1 MPFDCS
7 VCNSNTLEPNTNTNA
22 NKNKKIEPN
31 NNTNIDEKLPL
42 YSIDCS
48 QQGVL
53 SNLIQQD
60 TFTSWV
66 KDVNQAKKLVYATA
80 QKNNYF
86 SYAGLKNNPSIIVL
100 NGEPKFDT
108 AVVLEIGK
116 KTKNTN
122 AILTCDNGEKIK
134 KMVVKKWY
142 NYQYPIYSVD
152 CESNGYIN
160 SVNPDDYT
168 GKWSRYL
175 SGAKKMDPNAKPKYA
190 RLSINRDN
198 ISTGEIKS
206 VDSWRKSNI
215 IAYCKNGTT
224 PTNVDLNEE
233 TSALPKLTYEEG
245 QEAGKK
251 RKTLIRKTRKT
262 RKTRKN
268 RKTMIKR
275 RKCKN

>member
-7 VCNSNTLEPNTNTNA
+7 VCNSNTLEPNVNVESKINT
-22 NKNKKIEPN
+22 KLESN
-31 NNTNIDEKLPL
+31 NDIDINGKLPL

-48 QQGVL
+48 KQGVL

-66 KDVNQAKKLVYATA
+66 KDVNQAKKIVYATA
-80 QKNNYF
+80 NKNNYF
-86 SYAGLKNNPSIIVL
+86 TYAVLKYNPSIIVL

-152 CESNGYIN
+152 CGSNGYIN
-160 SVNPDDYT
+160 AVNSDDYT

-175 SGAKKMDPNAKPKYA
+175 SGAKKMDPNANPKYA
-190 RLSINRDN
+190 QLKINRDN

-206 VDSWRKSNI
+206 MDSWRKSNI

-224 PTNVDLNEE
+224 PTNVELNEE
-233 TSALPKLTYEEG
+233 TTALPKLTYDPTAEQG
-245 QEAGKK
+245 QDAGKK
-251 RKTLIRKTRKT
+251 RKTLVKRRRLT
-262 RKTRKN
+262 
-268 RKTMIKR
+268 KR
-275 RKCKN
+275 RKTKRRNYKN